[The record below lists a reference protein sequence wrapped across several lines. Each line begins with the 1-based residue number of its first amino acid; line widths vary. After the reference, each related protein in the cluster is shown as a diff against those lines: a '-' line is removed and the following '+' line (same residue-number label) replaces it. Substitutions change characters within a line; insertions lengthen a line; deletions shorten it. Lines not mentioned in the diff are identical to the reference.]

1 MQVCSGALKNIG
13 RLRHVIGFLSV
24 MAFYLGLL
32 GQSVYTRLTGG
43 FLTVL
48 GITGV
53 LILRRFEKLFYYQP
67 FIHAKN
73 N

>member
-1 MQVCSGALKNIG
+1 
-13 RLRHVIGFLSV
+13 

-32 GQSVYTRLTGG
+32 GQSVYTRLAGG

-53 LILRRFEKLFYYQP
+53 LILKKFEQLFFYQP
-67 FIHAKN
+67 WNHSKN
-73 N
+73 D